1 MNIAEFAISKKTVTL
16 VFCVLMIAGGIL
28 AYEKLGRLEDPEFVI
43 KTAVVVTLY
52 PGATPMEVAEEVTD
66 AIETEIQQ
74 LPQLREVTSLSK
86 AGISIITVEIKDKYD
101 KESLPQVWDE
111 LRRRVGDARSELPPG
126 AYPPIVN
133 DNFGDVYGILLAVT
147 GDGYTYKELRE
158 YVKFLKKELLLVKN
172 VAKIEIWGLR
182 EEAVFVEISR
192 YKMANLGIGPDSI
205 YQALK
210 AKNLVVPA
218 GSVRV
223 GPERI
228 RISPTGGILSV
239 EDIANLQIRDIMSDR
254 VIFLKDVADVK
265 RGYVDPPGKLLRYNG
280 KQAVSIGISIV
291 SGGNVVKMGEAIN
304 KKLDE
309 LKARTPIGME
319 AGVINFQS
327 DDVTKAVNGFMVN
340 FVEAVGIVAMVLLVF
355 MGLRSGFLIGA
366 VLVLTVLS
374 SLIVM
379 FIMGIDLQRISLG
392 ALIIALGMLVDN
404 AIVITE
410 GILVRIEQG
419 TDRLKAAKQVVAQ
432 NIMPLFGATV
442 IAVLAFAAVGV
453 SRDSTGEYTRSLFQ
467 VMLISLM
474 MSWVIAVTVTPLLC
488 TMFLKDRSGDK
499 GNKDPYQGI
508 VFVLYKKILAGCI
521 RFRPVTVIV
530 LIVMLGAAVYGFGF
544 LKNSFFPSS
553 TRSQFMLTYWLPAG
567 TDIHR
572 TNSDIVEIEKHLL
585 ADERIEST
593 ASYIGA
599 GATRFMLTF
608 LPDTSMSPSYGRIL
622 IRVKNYK
629 DIASLIPE
637 LNLYLAENFPDAEP
651 VVEQFML
658 GPGGGYDVEVRFSG
672 PDPVVL
678 RELSGKAQDIM
689 RKNPDTALVR
699 NNWRQKV
706 KVIRPEY
713 TETQGRLAG
722 VTKSELNNA
731 LQTAFTGY
739 RIGIYREGDELLPII
754 VRPPESERVDVNN
767 IKDLQVWSRVTR
779 KSIPV
784 NQIVS
789 GFNTEWEDSL
799 VYRRNRKFTIT
810 AQCNA
815 TFGVLGN
822 SVFESVRPEIEA
834 IELPPGYEMEWGG
847 EYESSSDAKEG
858 LAGSIPITFLLMV
871 LILIM
876 LFNNLRQPLIIWL
889 VVPLA
894 IIGVVIGLLIFDMP
908 FDFMAILG
916 FLSLVGMLIKGAIVL
931 IDQINIELENGKK
944 PFPAVMDSAVSR
956 MRPVSMSAV
965 TTVLG
970 MLPLL
975 QDPFFTSMAVTIMFG
990 LAFATVLTLVVVPV
1004 LYVIF
1009 YRVPYE
1015 AWK

>member
-1 MNIAEFAISKKTVTL
+1 MNIAEFAIRKKTVTL
-16 VFCVLMIAGGIL
+16 VLCGLMMVGGIL

-52 PGATPMEVAEEVTD
+52 PGATPTEVAEEVTD

-74 LPQLREVTSLSK
+74 LPQLKDITSLSK
-86 AGISIITVEIKDKYD
+86 AGISIITVNIKDKYG
-101 KESLPQVWDE
+101 KASLPQVWDE

-126 AYPPIVN
+126 AYPPVVN

-147 GDGYTYKELRE
+147 GDGYTYEELKE
-158 YVKFLKKELLLVKN
+158 YVKFLRKELLLVKN
-172 VAKIEIWGLR
+172 VAKIEMWGIQ
-182 EEAVFVEISR
+182 EEAVFVEMSR
-192 YKMANLGIGPDSI
+192 YKMANLGIGPGSI
-205 YQALK
+205 YQTLES
-210 AKNLVVPA
+210 KNLVAPA

-228 RISPTGGILSV
+228 RINPTGGILSV
-239 EDIANLQIRDIMSDR
+239 EDIANLRIRDYKSDR
-254 VIFLKDVADVK
+254 VIYLRDVATVK
-265 RGYVDPPGKLLRYNG
+265 RGYVDPPDKLLRYNG
-280 KQAVSIGISIV
+280 KQAISIGISIV

-304 KKLDE
+304 KRLDE
-309 LKARTPIGME
+309 LEAGTPIGME
-319 AGVINFQS
+319 TGVINFQS
-327 DDVTKAVNGFMVN
+327 DDVTKAVNGFVVN
-340 FVEAVGIVAMVLLVF
+340 FAEAVGIVVVVLLVF

-379 FIMGIDLQRISLG
+379 LMMGIDLQRISLG

-404 AIVITE
+404 AIVVTE
-410 GILVRIEQG
+410 GILIRTEQG
-419 TDRLKAAKQVVAQ
+419 TDRLEAARQVVAQ
-432 NIMPLFGATV
+432 SIMPLFGATV
-442 IAVLAFAAVGV
+442 IAVLAFAAIGV
-453 SRDSTGEYTRSLFQ
+453 SRDSTGEYCRSLFQ

-474 MSWVIAVTVTPLLC
+474 MSWVIAVTVTPLFC
-488 TMFLKDRSGDK
+488 TMFLKGRPNDK
-499 GNKDPYQGI
+499 ENKDPYKGI
-508 VFVLYKKILAGCI
+508 VFVLYKKFLAGCI

-530 LIVMLGAAVYGFGF
+530 LIVLLAAAVYGFGS
-544 LKNSFFPSS
+544 LKSSFFPSS
-553 TRSQFMLTYWLPAG
+553 TRPQFMLTYWLPAG
-567 TDIHR
+567 TDIRR
-572 TNSDIVEIEKHLL
+572 TNSDIAEIEKHLL

-593 ASYIGA
+593 ASYIGS
-599 GATRFMLTF
+599 GATRYMLTF
-608 LPDTSMSPSYGRIL
+608 SPDTSMSPSYGRIL
-622 IRVKNYK
+622 IRVKNYN
-629 DIASLIPE
+629 DIAPLIPE
-637 LNLYLAENFPDAEP
+637 LNQYLAENFPDAEP

-658 GPGGGYDVEVRFSG
+658 GPPAGYDVEVRFSG

-678 RELSGKAQDIM
+678 RELSEKAQDIM

-699 NNWRQKV
+699 DNWRQKV

-713 TETQGRLAG
+713 DETQGSLAG
-722 VTKSELNNA
+722 ITKSELNNA
-731 LQTAFTGY
+731 LNTAFTGY

-754 VRPPESERVDVNN
+754 ARPPESERVDVDN
-767 IKDLQVWSRVTR
+767 INDLQIWSQVTG
-779 KSIPV
+779 KSVPV
-784 NQIVS
+784 SQIVS
-789 GFNTEWEDSL
+789 GFETGWEDSL
-799 VYRRNRKFTIT
+799 VHRMNRKFTIT

-815 TFGVLGN
+815 KFGILG
-822 SVFESVRPEIEA
+822 SRVFESVRQKIEEIG
-834 IELPPGYEMEWGG
+834 LPPGYEMEWGG
-847 EYESSSDAKEG
+847 EYESSGDAKEG
-858 LAGSIPITFLLMV
+858 LAGSIPVTFLFMV
-871 LILIM
+871 LIVIM

-894 IIGVVIGLLIFDMP
+894 IIGVVTGLLIFDLP

-931 IDQINIELENGKK
+931 IDQINIELENGKE
-944 PFPAVMDSAVSR
+944 PLPAVMDSAVSR
-956 MRPVSMSAV
+956 MRPVCMSAV

-990 LAFATVLTLVVVPV
+990 LTFATVLTLVVVPV

-1015 AWK
+1015 AGK